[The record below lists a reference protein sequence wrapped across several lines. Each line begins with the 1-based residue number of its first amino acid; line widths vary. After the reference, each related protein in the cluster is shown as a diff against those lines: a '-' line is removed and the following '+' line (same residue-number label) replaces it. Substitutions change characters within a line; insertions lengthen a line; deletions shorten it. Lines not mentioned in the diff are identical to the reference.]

1 MPHALTWF
9 ALAGYA
15 AATAGYLAYLWTRRL
30 PLARLA
36 HAAAAAGFVAH
47 VAAYGAECAASRAM
61 VVASTHGA
69 FSLLTLC
76 TVLVLL
82 TLVFRHGLHMLG
94 AFVMPLAV
102 AAMAVAAAA
111 PVPPAPPAFLRGALF
126 PLHVTTSFL
135 GLAALTAACGVA
147 VAYLVQ
153 RRELKSRRP
162 DQLAY
167 VLPPLDVLDRLTAR
181 LVLLAL
187 AALGAGIV
195 TGILFTRQTEGA
207 WWPSDP
213 KSAAMLVSW
222 LVYAA
227 TAVLHAG
234 AGWRGRRHAL
244 AVIGGFVLV
253 VGVFAG
259 LHHLPASPSP

>member
-1 MPHALTWF
+1 MPLVLTWV
-9 ALAGYA
+9 ALAAYA
-15 AATAGYLAYLWTRRL
+15 AAASGYLAYLWTRRL

-36 HAAAAAGFVAH
+36 HAAAAAGLAAH
-47 VAAYGAECAASRAM
+47 VAGYGAECAASRAM
-61 VVASTHGA
+61 VVASAHGA

-102 AAMAVAAAA
+102 GSMAVAAAS
-111 PVPPAPPAFLRGALF
+111 PAPPPPAALHGALF
-126 PLHVTTSFL
+126 PLHVATSFL

-147 VAYLVQ
+147 IAYLVQ

-167 VLPPLDVLDRLTAR
+167 VLPPLDVLDRLAAA

-187 AALGAGIV
+187 GALGAGIA
-195 TGILFTRQTEGA
+195 TGVLFARQTSGA
-207 WWPSDP
+207 WWPGDP
-213 KSAAMLVSW
+213 RSAAMLVSW
-222 LVYAA
+222 LVFAA
-227 TAVLHAG
+227 AAALRSG

-244 AVIGGFVLV
+244 AVVTGFGLV
-253 VGVFAG
+253 VAAFAG
-259 LHHLPASPSP
+259 LNHLP